1 MSINTLIEEN
11 KELKHY
17 LMLVEAELSRQHING
32 RNLAALRK
40 EVRKTTP
47 AYSSKPKASV
57 GKIILNEIRNN
68 PNDT

>member
-1 MSINTLIEEN
+1 
-11 KELKHY
+11 
-17 LMLVEAELSRQHING
+17 MLVEAELSRQHINA